1 MASPSRVPLE
11 AGTIASAGQYTF
23 TQADVGKNIYAV
35 HSNTSAMT
43 HSSTILSVSGGV
55 ATITGAVANSNAS
68 GCVVVFGHDDTIAIQ
83 AAVTAACAAGN
94 ANLSVQ
100 LYFPGG
106 GYWFGNSGVSLPT
119 MNFTNGF
126 VDLVGEGGISETIL
140 SMFRLTFLWTATG
153 SANILSY
160 SGTASL
166 VSQKIRD
173 LTFDGSTSTIT
184 TSNAYVI
191 FTGGSAEVRNL
202 RMQNFQQPRALWLR
216 LRPMQPFSTM
226 SGWR

>member
-11 AGTIASAGQYTF
+11 REQSHRQGSTLF

-126 VDLVGEGGISETIL
+126 VDLVGAGISETIL
-140 SMFRLTFLWTATG
+140 YVPPEFS
-153 SANILSY
+153 
-160 SGTASL
+160 SGL
-166 VSQKIRD
+166 
-173 LTFDGSTSTIT
+173 
-184 TSNAYVI
+184 
-191 FTGGSAEVRNL
+191 
-202 RMQNFQQPRALWLR
+202 PRAARTSSAIRAPHR
-216 LRPMQPFSTM
+216 LSARKSET
-226 SGWR
+226 